1 MQDLYLS
8 YLKNAMCYYSNEETY
23 IHYFGRIPLQ
33 RDITF
38 KFCLDHI
45 NKITGNKVILE
56 LGTSRS
62 FTDGR
67 FPGCNS
73 DDITYWEPNNPEK
86 WDWSAGCFTTFFSK
100 LTDENTYITTVD
112 IVKNHIDR
120 CKYMTNDCKNK
131 INYVINSSE
140 NVLNSVPSKSVDL
153 LYLDTGDM
161 TPIEPTAQL
170 HLREAK
176 IIVEREIL
184 TDNGI
189 ILIDDVRNY
198 TPKLNGEISD
208 YGKAKYSIPY
218 FIENGYEIVMD
229 EYQVILQKK

>member
-1 MQDLYLS
+1 MGLERWLFYYL
-8 YLKNAMCYYSNEETY
+8 
-23 IHYFGRIPLQ
+23 
-33 RDITF
+33 
-38 KFCLDHI
+38 
-45 NKITGNKVILE
+45 
-56 LGTSRS
+56 
-62 FTDGR
+62 
-67 FPGCNS
+67 
-73 DDITYWEPNNPEK
+73 
-86 WDWSAGCFTTFFSK
+86 FSK

-112 IVKNHIDR
+112 IVKNHIER

-140 NVLNSVPSKSVDL
+140 NVLHSIPSKSVDL

-218 FIENGYEIVMD
+218 FIENGYETVMD